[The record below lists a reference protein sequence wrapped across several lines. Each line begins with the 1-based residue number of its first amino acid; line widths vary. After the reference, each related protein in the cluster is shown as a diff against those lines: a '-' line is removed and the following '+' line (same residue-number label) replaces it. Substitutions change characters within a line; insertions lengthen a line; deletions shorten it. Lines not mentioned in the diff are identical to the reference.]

1 MRLLKIFRHI
11 RKFRLKGWLLILVL
25 VCGLN
30 MSCAELALG
39 AWPET
44 ESAHTSSRL
53 MADYSSWESGNFL
66 QLKTGLLDELKQN
79 GLFQLTDGSFAADSV
94 GFLLPDIKAEND
106 VGVQPAAE
114 NGADADSAGTYPVVA
129 TPAVPLESL
138 PDNAIVP
145 DPEPIPTAIPV
156 GGDDDPC
163 GYPAEEV
170 AEAREI
176 VNQIREELGMYSGWQ
191 DLKDIRTTIREVS
204 FWGDD

>member
-11 RKFRLKGWLLILVL
+11 RKARLKGWLLIFVL

-30 MSCAELALG
+30 MFCAELALG
-39 AWPET
+39 AWPEA
-44 ESAHTSSRL
+44 ESAHMVSRL
-53 MADYSSWESGNFL
+53 TADYSRWGSGNFP

-79 GLFQLTDGSFAADSV
+79 GVFQLTDGSIAADSV

-114 NGADADSAGTYPVVA
+114 NGADDDSAGTYPVVA
-129 TPAVPLESL
+129 TPVVPLEPL
-138 PDNAIVP
+138 PDGAMVP
-145 DPEPIPTAIPV
+145 DPEPIPSALPV
-156 GGDDDPC
+156 GGDDPI
-163 GYPAEEV
+163 GYPAEEI

-176 VNQIREELGMYSGWQ
+176 VSQIREERNFYPGWQ
-191 DLKDIRTTIREVS
+191 ELRDIRTTIREVS